1 MKVAITTKG
10 ANLGCMI
17 DTRFGRA
24 EHILIVDTQSGVC
37 DVHDNSSTTDA
48 SSGAGVRTGK
58 AVADL
63 GAEAVITG
71 HVGPKAFQVLHAA
84 GVDVYTVA
92 AGTAQDALRA
102 FEAGQLEAVAQPNVQ
117 GHWS

>member
-24 EHILIVDTQSGVC
+24 EHILIVDTKSGVC
-37 DVHDNSSTTDA
+37 DTHDNSTTTDA
-48 SSGAGVRTGK
+48 VSGAGVQTGK
-58 AVADL
+58 TIVDL

-71 HVGPKAFQVLHAA
+71 HVGPKAFQVLQAT
-84 GVDVYTVA
+84 GVGVYTVA
-92 AGTAQDALRA
+92 GGTAQDALRA
-102 FEAGQLEAVAQPNVQ
+102 FEAGKLEPVAQPNVN
-117 GHWS
+117 GHW